1 VYFTRTNP
9 AKSVDLKTVDSDLL
23 CGETMGMP
31 LESLQSLITHV
42 YRPLIGAQE
51 DWKNCSEEPVAPAS
65 SNSCALSCAVLA
77 DGHIVVFIP
86 AGPIERAPSVEE
98 RKARVL

>member
-1 VYFTRTNP
+1 MCAGACGCVLSGNSKSVYFTRTNT

-51 DWKNCSEEPVAPAS
+51 EWRNCTEEPVAPAS
-65 SNSCALSCAVLA
+65 SFPCALS
-77 DGHIVVFIP
+77 
-86 AGPIERAPSVEE
+86 SVEGPDQSG
-98 RKARVL
+98 VYYCLT

>member
-1 VYFTRTNP
+1 MSANSKSVYFTRTNT

-51 DWKNCSEEPVAPAS
+51 EWRNCSEEPVAPAS
-65 SNSCALSCAVLA
+65 S
-77 DGHIVVFIP
+77 FP
-86 AGPIERAPSVEE
+86 
-98 RKARVL
+98 